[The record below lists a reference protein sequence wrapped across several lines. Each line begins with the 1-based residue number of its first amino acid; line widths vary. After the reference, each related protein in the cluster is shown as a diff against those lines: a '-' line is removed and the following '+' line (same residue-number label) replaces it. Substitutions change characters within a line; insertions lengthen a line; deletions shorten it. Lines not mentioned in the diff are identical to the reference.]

1 MVQEDFEL
9 QVDGRT
15 VPGVLLLPDQ
25 RSARVPLV
33 LAQHG
38 GSSHKLGQEILDW
51 AAVFVAK
58 HGMALASID
67 GPVHG
72 DRRAGGAA
80 GTTGPA
86 TRADFFALWESAGS
100 GIDAMN
106 ADWRAVIDR
115 LCLDERI
122 DAERIGWVGVSMGTA
137 YGLPLVAI
145 ERRIKAAVL
154 GMWGLSFVNS
164 QRLGE
169 EAAQIAC
176 PVLFQQK
183 WDDELFTRDSQIAL
197 FGNLGCTEKW
207 LNVYPGPHV
216 RMHGQQLDDAEKF
229 LVTRLSSTG

>member
-1 MVQEDFEL
+1 M
-9 QVDGRT
+9 
-15 VPGVLLLPDQ
+15 
-25 RSARVPLV
+25 
-33 LAQHG
+33 
-38 GSSHKLGQEILDW
+38 
-51 AAVFVAK
+51 
-58 HGMALASID
+58 
-67 GPVHG
+67 
-72 DRRAGGAA
+72 
-80 GTTGPA
+80 
-86 TRADFFALWESAGS
+86 LWERAGS